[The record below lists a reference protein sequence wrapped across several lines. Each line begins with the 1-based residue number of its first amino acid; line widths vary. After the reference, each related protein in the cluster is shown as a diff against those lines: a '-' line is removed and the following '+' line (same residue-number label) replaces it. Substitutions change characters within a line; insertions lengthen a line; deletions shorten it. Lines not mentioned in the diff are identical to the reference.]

1 MYRINVSE
9 VIDFQF
15 SKNKASRP
23 AKGLTSSVS
32 GTPDDPELFCR
43 AKTDDDGCM
52 ASESFAMVR
61 LISNSSDDKPDLW
74 SLKWVVRHLE
84 KGSSA

>member
-1 MYRINVSE
+1 MYRRFVWSVLSTKKIGDRNCPGINVSE

-52 ASESFAMVR
+52 ASES
-61 LISNSSDDKPDLW
+61 L
-74 SLKWVVRHLE
+74 
-84 KGSSA
+84 